1 MVELLSREE
10 VYRYWHLLLKPCPGS
25 VALRFRLVEILE
37 RGSCELGEE
46 DPRTLKHP
54 SLRLDIPV
62 MVVACHLVAMEALK
76 DRIGR
81 RDRLGAL
88 AYRASC
94 VGHLYRR
101 LLCHSR
107 YTENTG
113 VVLHFV
119 SNCRICCTSRGC
131 FE

>member
-1 MVELLSREE
+1 MVESLSREK
-10 VYRYWHLLLKPCPGS
+10 VYKYLHLLLKPCPGS
-25 VALRFRLVEILE
+25 VVLRFRLVEILE

-62 MVVACHLVAMEALK
+62 MVVVCHLVAMEALK

-88 AYRASC
+88 ACRASC
-94 VGHLYRR
+94 VGHLYMR
-101 LLCHSR
+101 LLCHWL
-107 YTENTG
+107 YIENKG

-119 SNCRICCTSRGC
+119 SECCFCCTSWD
-131 FE
+131 